1 MDKILVS
8 LDGSESS
15 MKALEQAAEIASK
28 FSSTLIL
35 LHVVSNV
42 VDSAYLALND
52 YKQAIDQ
59 AFEDTGKKIL
69 EEASE
74 SVDRNIK
81 VKTILEHGDPGK
93 LIMDTAKKEGVDLL
107 VMGNR
112 GLTPISRVM
121 LGSVSNKVLNNTK
134 CSVLI
139 VK

>member
-1 MDKILVS
+1 MEKILVS

-15 MKALEQAAEIASK
+15 IKALKKTGELASK
-28 FSSTLIL
+28 FSSKIVL

-42 VDSAYLALND
+42 VDSAYLALNE
-52 YKQAIDQ
+52 YKQAIDK
-59 AFEDTGKKIL
+59 AYEETGKEIL

-74 SVDRNIK
+74 LLAKDIK
-81 VKTILEHGDPGK
+81 VKTLLKHGDPGK
-93 LIMDTAKKEGVDLL
+93 VIIDTAKVEGVDLI

-112 GLTPISRVM
+112 GLTPVSRVM

-134 CSVLI
+134 SSVLI

>member
-1 MDKILVS
+1 MKKILVS

-15 MKALEQAAEIASK
+15 MKALEKAAEIASK

-42 VDSAYLALND
+42 SDSAYLALNE
-52 YKQAIDQ
+52 YKQAIEK
-59 AFEDTGKKIL
+59 AYEETGKEIL
-69 EEASE
+69 EDASE
-74 SVDRNIK
+74 SVSKDIE
-81 VKTILEHGDPGK
+81 VKTLLKHGDPGK
-93 LIMDTAKKEGVDLL
+93 VIIDSGKQEDVDLI

-112 GLTPISRVM
+112 GLTPVSRVM

-134 CSVLI
+134 HSVLI